1 MSISDEVLM
10 AYADGELDSKTRA
23 EVESAMAT
31 DPQVARRVAEHKA
44 LRNTLRATYDP
55 VLDEPIPG
63 RLLDAARAPKGRTT
77 SNVIPIR
84 RRRQP
89 RMPLPYWGAIAAS
102 FVVGVLVWHFGSEL
116 YSPEAVVERDGQL
129 LASGALDKAL
139 STQLVRDQQAQSA
152 VQIGVSF
159 RSKNGSYCRTFQ
171 LHQADK
177 LAGLACRDQGKW
189 KLEVLAQNE
198 ASPGGHPEFRP
209 AGSSLPPAIARAV
222 DEAIEGEPLD
232 AQGEELAKAG
242 EWESR

>member
-1 MSISDEVLM
+1 MSITDEVLM
-10 AYADGELDSKTRA
+10 AYADGELDPKARA
-23 EVESAMAT
+23 EVESAMAA

-63 RLLDAARAPKGRTT
+63 RLAAAARAPRAGTT

-102 FVVGVLVWHFGSEL
+102 FVVGVLVWHFGTQL
-116 YSPEAVVERDGQL
+116 YSPEAVVEHNGQL
-129 LASGALDKAL
+129 LASGTLERAL
-139 STQLVRDQQAQSA
+139 STQLVTDQQAQSP

-159 RSKNGSYCRTFQ
+159 RSKSGNYCRTFQ
-171 LHQADK
+171 LHAGDK
-177 LAGLACRDQGKW
+177 LAGLACRDQGNW
-189 KLEVLAQNE
+189 QLEVLARNA

-209 AGSSLPPAIARAV
+209 AGSSLPPAIARAL
-222 DEAIEGEPLD
+222 DEAIDGEPLD
-232 AQGEELAKAG
+232 AQGEARAKAS